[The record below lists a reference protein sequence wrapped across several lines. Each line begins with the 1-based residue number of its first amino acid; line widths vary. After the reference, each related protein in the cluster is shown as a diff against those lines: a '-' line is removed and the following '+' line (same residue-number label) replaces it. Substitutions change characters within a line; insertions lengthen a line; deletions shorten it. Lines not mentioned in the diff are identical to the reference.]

1 MKNVACLFPLMMF
14 IGFSCGGVRDVCDC
28 GVPDN
33 YSPTVRLVKD
43 TDRSFHFQW
52 DDNLLEERIVL
63 ARYTYTN
70 ISSAGAGFEPLPLEL
85 HRFAPGQFRSELLVV
100 YDRDFEDTQSV
111 TVEILPARDRL
122 TLKLPHRVLGGNTVL
137 VEHPFKHY
145 DVGTPAKLTFSRKD
159 KSQ

>member
-1 MKNVACLFPLMMF
+1 MRNIACLVAFMIF
-14 IGFSCGGVRDVCDC
+14 ISCNGVREVCDC

-52 DDNLLEERIVL
+52 ADMLLEERIIL

-70 ISSAGAGFEPLPLEL
+70 IGSAGAGFEPRPLEL
-85 HRFAPGQFRSELLVV
+85 HRFNTGQFRSELLVV
-100 YDRDFEDTQSV
+100 YDREFTDTQRV
-111 TVEILPARDRL
+111 TVEILPATERF
-122 TLKLPHRVLGGNTVL
+122 TLKLPQRVHGGNAVL

-145 DVGTPAKLTFSRKD
+145 DVGTPAKLIFSREN

>member
-1 MKNVACLFPLMMF
+1 MKILACLLTLVMF
-14 IGFSCGGVRDVCDC
+14 IGFSCGGGRDVCDC

-52 DDNLLEERIVL
+52 DDTLLAERIVL

-70 ISSAGAGFEPLPLEL
+70 INSAGAGFEPRPLEL
-85 HRFAPGQFRSELLVV
+85 HRFNPGQFRSGPLMVF
-100 YDRDFEDTQSV
+100 DREFNDTQHV
-111 TVEILPARDRL
+111 TVEILPATDRL
-122 TLKLPHRVLGGNTVL
+122 TLKLPYRMQGGSAVL

-145 DVGTPAKLTFSRKD
+145 DVGTPSKLTFSRKG